1 MSPRT
6 KVAPATRR
14 KVVAAVAAG
23 AVVAAGITTLTS
35 TAATAASGCRAAYAV
50 TSQWPGG
57 FGATVTV
64 TNLGDPL
71 SSWDLRWTFPN
82 GQTIQQLWNGVVST
96 SGSQVKVTNSPWNG
110 GLGTNASIQV
120 GFNGSWNGA
129 NGVPTSFTLNGTTCT
144 GTVGGPTTQPT
155 TAQPTAQPTTQQPTA
170 QPTTAQP
177 TQQPTTQPTTPPA
190 TSGDFYVDPKT
201 AAYSAWQAASGTDKA
216 LLEKIALTPQALWI
230 GDWSSASVTAEQVRD
245 YTGRAR
251 SAGKTAQIVVYA
263 IPGRDCGSYSG
274 GGVSTSEYAKWI
286 DTVAAGIQGNPW
298 VILEPDALAQLGD
311 CNGQGDR
318 VGYLQYA
325 AKSLTAKGARVYI
338 DAGNS
343 AWLSASE
350 AASRL
355 NRVGLND
362 AVGFSLNVSNYR
374 TTSEAKAYGQQ
385 ISQLTGGK
393 KFVIDTS
400 RNGNG
405 ASGSEWCNPSGRALG
420 DRPTKVNDGS
430 GLDALLWI
438 KRPGESD
445 GTCNGGPTA
454 GAWWQSMALELARNA
469 KW

>member
-6 KVAPATRR
+6 KVAFATGR
-14 KVVAAVAAG
+14 KVLAALAAG
-23 AVVAAGITTLTS
+23 AVVAAGVTALTS
-35 TAATAASGCRAAYAV
+35 TAAQAAPGCRVDYAV

-71 SSWDLRWTFPN
+71 SSWDLRWAFPS
-82 GQTIQQLWNGVVST
+82 GQSIQQLWNGTVSS
-96 SGSQVKVTNSPWNG
+96 SGAQVAVTNVPWNG
-110 GLGTNASIQV
+110 SLGTNAKVQV
-120 GFNGSWNGA
+120 GFNGSWSGS

-144 GTVGGPTTQPT
+144 GSVAGPTSSPT
-155 TAQPTAQPTTQQPTA
+155 PSVSASPRPSTSPSPIPTIVPSPTPV
-170 QPTTAQP
+170 
-177 TQQPTTQPTTPPA
+177 
-190 TSGDFYVDPKT
+190 TSGDFYVDPQT
-201 AAYSAWQAASGTDKA
+201 AAYAAWQAASGTDKA

-230 GDWSSASVTAEQVRD
+230 GDWATASVTQEQVRD

-251 SAGKTAQIVVYA
+251 AAGKTAQIVVYA

-274 GGVSTSEYAKWI
+274 GGVSTSEYARWI

-311 CNGQGDR
+311 CQGQGDR
-318 VGYLQYA
+318 VGFLQYA

-350 AASRL
+350 AANRL
-355 NRVGLND
+355 NRIGFTD

-374 TTSEAKAYGQQ
+374 TTAEAKAYGQE
-385 ISQLTGGK
+385 ISRLTGGK
-393 KFVIDTS
+393 TFVIDTS

-405 ASGSEWCNPSGRALG
+405 ATGSEWCNPSGRALG
-420 DRPTKVNDGS
+420 ERPTKVNDGS
-430 GLDALLWI
+430 GLDALLWV

-454 GAWWQSMALELARNA
+454 GAWWQAMALELARNA